1 MTATHS
7 CRMILASKGGNPMKH
22 SKLDA
27 VIVAAL
33 LLAHVPG
40 LAEEVMIE
48 STPAALMLPAA
59 DADDDFS
66 ADDDESTPDT
76 SAERL

>member
-1 MTATHS
+1 
-7 CRMILASKGGNPMKH
+7 MKH

-48 STPAALMLPAA
+48 STALMLPAA